1 MRSRPKTNSS
11 SGSSAASKTPAAMKA
26 VSAGNR
32 CGSVNWLSI
41 RGYEAIQSS
50 AFRPDAW
57 TAAAMSASVT
67 ARLLT

>member
-1 MRSRPKTNSS
+1 MN
-11 SGSSAASKTPAAMKA
+11 A

-32 CGSVNWLSI
+32 RGSVSWLSI

-50 AFRPDAW
+50 TFRPDAW
-57 TAAAMSASVT
+57 TAAAMSASVM